1 VQTAA
6 AASSAAPEIVP
17 VARSNSIMTPA
28 VRHLLKEHNLSA
40 ADLPGSGK
48 DGRILKEDVQRY
60 LSELEPH
67 PSTLPAQ
74 PTPLAQAS
82 VEDQRI
88 TLTPIQTSMSK
99 VMTASLSIPH
109 SLYSHSVDVT
119 GLNKVR
125 RQLNTYKNILAAS
138 GESMSKITALP
149 FVLKAIPQTFKQFPT
164 INSHYDSN
172 HKELLLKGSHNF
184 GIAMDTPR
192 GLLVPVVRNVE
203 THTMFSLSMEIE
215 RLGKLAKSGN
225 LAPNDLTGVT
235 FTVSNI
241 GSIGGDVVSP
251 VIVPPQVGIVAIGV
265 CRMFLHSRQVPLE
278 QKSW

>member
-6 AASSAAPEIVP
+6 AASSAAPEIVSF
-17 VARSNSIMTPA
+17 ARSNGIIMTPA

-109 SLYSHSVDVT
+109 FLYSHSVDVT

-149 FVLKAIPQTFKQFPT
+149 FILKAISQTFKP
-164 INSHYDSN
+164 ISD
-172 HKELLLKGSHNF
+172 
-184 GIAMDTPR
+184 D
-192 GLLVPVVRNVE
+192 
-203 THTMFSLSMEIE
+203 
-215 RLGKLAKSGN
+215 KL
-225 LAPNDLTGVT
+225 
-235 FTVSNI
+235 
-241 GSIGGDVVSP
+241 
-251 VIVPPQVGIVAIGV
+251 
-265 CRMFLHSRQVPLE
+265 PL
-278 QKSW
+278 